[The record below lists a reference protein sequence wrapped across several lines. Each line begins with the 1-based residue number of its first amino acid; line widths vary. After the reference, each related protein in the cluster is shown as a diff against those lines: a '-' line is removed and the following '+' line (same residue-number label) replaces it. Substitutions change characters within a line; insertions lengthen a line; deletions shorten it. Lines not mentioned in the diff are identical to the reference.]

1 MGPYIRLRLRQ
12 WSVVVALIIP
22 TLLVLAGCT
31 GFVTTPVHTGG
42 SGPIALSISVTA
54 LPSGQARSAYSANLE
69 ATGGTVPYAWSVSS
83 GSLPQGLTLN
93 GSGQITGTPTTA
105 GTYSFTM
112 AVTDSSF
119 PAKSASANMAI
130 TITAAAASLQIT
142 VSSLADGQTD
152 TAYSASLVAIGG
164 IAPYTWSLSSGSLP
178 AGLTLGSSG
187 QISGTPTTAGTSSFI
202 VTVSDS
208 SSPAQN
214 TTANLSIAITA
225 GVAPLQI
232 TTSSL
237 PGGVANSSYSAT
249 ESATGGKTPYSWSV
263 SSGSLPGGLA
273 LSTSG
278 QISGTPTMSG
288 TYSFTVQVT
297 DSSSPA
303 QKATKIHKIPVGNSG
318 KPLQITTT
326 SLPTGVTN
334 TSYTATLAATGGHT
348 PYSWSVSSGSLPTG
362 LAVNSSGQIS
372 GTPAAVGTF
381 SFTVSLVDSSAPT
394 QSVTADLNITVTTSV
409 TPIQITTSSLAAGQA
424 STAYSA
430 SLAASGGKTPYSWS
444 LSSGS
449 LSAGLTLG
457 SSGQISGTPTT
468 AGTSSFMVKVTDSS
482 STVQS
487 ATANLSITISTSVT
501 PVQVTTSTLA
511 GGQTSTAYSASLAA
525 SGGKA
530 PYSWSLS
537 SGSLPA
543 GLTLGSSGQISGTP
557 TTAGTSS
564 FTVKVNDSS
573 SPAQSATANLNITVT
588 TSVTPIQI
596 TTSSLAAGQTSTAY
610 SALLAASGGQT
621 PYSWSLSSGSLPAG
635 LTLGSSGQI
644 SGTPTTAG
652 TSSFTVK
659 VTDSSSTA
667 QSATANLSITISTS
681 VTAVRVTTSTLAAGQ
696 TSTAYSASLAAS
708 GGQTPYS
715 WSLSSGSLPAGLTL
729 GSSGQIS
736 GTPTTAGTSSFTVKV
751 TDSSSTA
758 QSATANLSITIASG
772 ITPVQITTSSLAAG
786 QTSTA
791 YSASLAAS
799 GGQTPYGWSVTGG
812 SLPTGLSLSGAG
824 QISGTPTTA
833 GTSSFTVKV
842 TDSSST

>member
-31 GFVTTPVHTGG
+31 GLVTTPVHTGG

-93 GSGQITGTPTTA
+93 GAAQITGTATTA
-105 GTYSFTM
+105 GTYSFTF

-303 QKATKIHKIPVGNSG
+303 QKATKIHKI
-318 KPLQITTT
+318 
-326 SLPTGVTN
+326 
-334 TSYTATLAATGGHT
+334 
-348 PYSWSVSSGSLPTG
+348 
-362 LAVNSSGQIS
+362 
-372 GTPAAVGTF
+372 
-381 SFTVSLVDSSAPT
+381 
-394 QSVTADLNITVTTSV
+394 
-409 TPIQITTSSLAAGQA
+409 
-424 STAYSA
+424 
-430 SLAASGGKTPYSWS
+430 
-444 LSSGS
+444 
-449 LSAGLTLG
+449 
-457 SSGQISGTPTT
+457 
-468 AGTSSFMVKVTDSS
+468 
-482 STVQS
+482 
-487 ATANLSITISTSVT
+487 
-501 PVQVTTSTLA
+501 
-511 GGQTSTAYSASLAA
+511 
-525 SGGKA
+525 
-530 PYSWSLS
+530 
-537 SGSLPA
+537 
-543 GLTLGSSGQISGTP
+543 
-557 TTAGTSS
+557 
-564 FTVKVNDSS
+564 
-573 SPAQSATANLNITVT
+573 
-588 TSVTPIQI
+588 
-596 TTSSLAAGQTSTAY
+596 
-610 SALLAASGGQT
+610 
-621 PYSWSLSSGSLPAG
+621 
-635 LTLGSSGQI
+635 
-644 SGTPTTAG
+644 
-652 TSSFTVK
+652 
-659 VTDSSSTA
+659 
-667 QSATANLSITISTS
+667 
-681 VTAVRVTTSTLAAGQ
+681 
-696 TSTAYSASLAAS
+696 
-708 GGQTPYS
+708 
-715 WSLSSGSLPAGLTL
+715 
-729 GSSGQIS
+729 
-736 GTPTTAGTSSFTVKV
+736 
-751 TDSSSTA
+751 
-758 QSATANLSITIASG
+758 
-772 ITPVQITTSSLAAG
+772 
-786 QTSTA
+786 
-791 YSASLAAS
+791 
-799 GGQTPYGWSVTGG
+799 
-812 SLPTGLSLSGAG
+812 
-824 QISGTPTTA
+824 
-833 GTSSFTVKV
+833 
-842 TDSSST
+842 